1 MISSERRPRGRVA
14 ESHRIASAAF
24 RLGAA
29 FGLIAVGW
37 SGWVLMQ
44 GGSWWG
50 PLHAFVAGTVLAAVS
65 GATQL
70 FTITW
75 AAAAAPLR
83 RTSISQRW
91 ALAIGVGLV
100 LIGMASATPWLVAVG
115 AVIAVVALCVLAGI
129 LVAAVR
135 RSLLRRFDLS
145 SRFYLLALAAGA
157 VGITLGGLMGS
168 DLAGSWYPDAR
179 LVHSHINF
187 VGLIG
192 LTIIGTLPT
201 ILPTFAHHKVVS
213 GDEARV
219 GWWLAILSVGMIGVG
234 LVAGEVSVGLGTLAA
249 AGSLSVILGG
259 IVGRLGRRGLE
270 GGLAYYQVVL
280 GSLWLVVWAVTDGV
294 RLIGGSVSDPFS
306 GWTAAVVTAGVGQ
319 VLLGS
324 FAYLLPVLAG
334 KPPRLGRNLER
345 AMRRPWLPLI
355 TANLAGI
362 GFLIDASV
370 VAVVLTAVWLLDFAY
385 RLLRFEWQDHA
396 PASIEP

>member
-1 MISSERRPRGRVA
+1 
-14 ESHRIASAAF
+14 
-24 RLGAA
+24 
-29 FGLIAVGW
+29 
-37 SGWVLMQ
+37 MQ

-50 PLHAFVAGTVLAAVS
+50 PLHAFVAGTVLAAIS

-83 RTSISQRW
+83 STSISQRW

-100 LIGMASATPWLVAVG
+100 LIGMASGTPWLVAVG

-219 GWWLAILSVGMIGVG
+219 GWWLAILSVGMIGAG
-234 LVAGEVSVGLGTLAA
+234 LFAGEVSVGLGTLGAA
-249 AGSLSVILGG
+249 ASMLVVLFG

-280 GSLWLVVWAVTDGV
+280 GSLWLVLWAVTDGV
-294 RLIGGSVSDPFS
+294 RLIGGSASPPFS
-306 GWTAAVVTAGVGQ
+306 GLTAAVVTAGVGQ

-355 TANLAGI
+355 TANLAGV
-362 GFLIDASV
+362 GFIADASG
-370 VAVVLTAVWLLDFAY
+370 VAVVLTAVWLLDFGY
-385 RLLRFEWQDHA
+385 RLLRFEWRDRA